1 MEKLKI
7 KLGNNTLSTFKFR
20 NEIELT
26 PCGNNEYDIEFV
38 NSDGT
43 IQFVH
48 YRNIDDHEKTHR
60 AKIEVDTMYPEQK
73 LDVMV
78 INTSDLD
85 ELAIAVGAWAV
96 NATEGGKLP
105 YRDSYGFLRLVRK
118 PSKAYHAGYIP
129 GSIPRLYINASVT
142 IKNTKSDTEF
152 ISGFQMLAC
161 SMIDQLNVSHG
172 IFNCSMEVD
181 TKVVTTVSMKVLTE
195 LEDLFNEMNL
205 GKDQFT
211 KFLNMFLASFD
222 IARKFDPIS
231 DDDDVP
237 F

>member
-7 KLGNNTLSTFKFR
+7 KLGSNTLLTSKFR

-26 PCGNNEYDIEFV
+26 PCGNNEYDIEFA
-38 NSDGT
+38 NRDGT

-60 AKIEVDTMYPEQK
+60 AKIEINAMYPEQK
-73 LDVMV
+73 LDVTV

-85 ELAIAVGAWAV
+85 ELANAVAVWAV
-96 NATEGGKLP
+96 HATEGGKLP
-105 YRDSYGFLRLVRK
+105 YRDPYGFLRLTRK
-118 PSKAYHAGYIP
+118 PSKAYRAW
-129 GSIPRLYINASVT
+129 SIPRLDINTSVT

-161 SMIDQLNVSHG
+161 SMVDQLDVSHRK
-172 IFNCSMEVD
+172 FKYSMEVD
-181 TKVVTTVSMKVLTE
+181 SKIVTTVSVKVLSA
-195 LEDLFNEMNL
+195 LEDLFNELDL

-211 KFLNMFLASFD
+211 KFLDMFFASFS

-231 DDDDVP
+231 DDDVP

>member
-7 KLGNNTLSTFKFR
+7 KLGNNALLTYKFR

-38 NSDGT
+38 NRDGT

-73 LDVMV
+73 LDVTV

-85 ELAIAVGAWAV
+85 ELANAVAVWAV
-96 NATEGGKLP
+96 HATEGGKLP
-105 YRDSYGFLRLVRK
+105 YRDSYGFLRLSRK
-118 PSKAYHAGYIP
+118 PSKAYHAG
-129 GSIPRLYINASVT
+129 SIPRLDINTSVT
-142 IKNTKSDTEF
+142 IKNTKSDMEF

-161 SMIDQLNVSHG
+161 SMVDQLNVSYG
-172 IFNCSMEVD
+172 IFKYAMEVD
-181 TKVVTTVSMKVLTE
+181 TKIITTVSMKVLSA
-195 LEDLFNEMNL
+195 LEDLFNELDL

-211 KFLNMFLASFD
+211 KFLDMFLASFG

-231 DDDDVP
+231 DDDVP

>member
-7 KLGNNTLSTFKFR
+7 KLGSNTLRTFTFR

-38 NSDGT
+38 NRDGT

-48 YRNIDDHEKTHR
+48 YRNIDDHKKTHR

-73 LDVMV
+73 LDITV

-85 ELAIAVGAWAV
+85 ELANAVAVWAV
-96 NATEGGKLP
+96 HTTEGGKLP
-105 YRDSYGFLRLVRK
+105 YRDPYGFRRLVRK
-118 PSKAYHAGYIP
+118 PSKAYYTEP
-129 GSIPRLYINASVT
+129 IPRLDIVATVT

-161 SMIDQLNVSHG
+161 SMVDQLNVSHR
-172 IFNCSMEVD
+172 ILKYSMDVD
-181 TKVVTTVSMKVLTE
+181 AKVVTTVSVKVLSA
-195 LEDLFNEMNL
+195 LEDLFNELDL

>member
-7 KLGNNTLSTFKFR
+7 KLGNNTLSTFRFR
-20 NEIELT
+20 DEIELT

-38 NSDGT
+38 NKDGT

-73 LDVMV
+73 LDATV

-85 ELAIAVGAWAV
+85 ELANAVAVWAV
-96 NATEGGKLP
+96 HATEGGKLP
-105 YRDSYGFLRLVRK
+105 YRDSYGFLRLTRK
-118 PSKAYHAGYIP
+118 PSKAYHA

-152 ISGFQMLAC
+152 ISGFQMLVC
-161 SMIDQLNVSHG
+161 SMVDQLNISHG
-172 IFNCSMEVD
+172 IFKWSMEVD

-211 KFLNMFLASFD
+211 KFLDTFLTSFS

>member
-7 KLGNNTLSTFKFR
+7 KLGNNTLRTFTFR

-26 PCGNNEYDIEFV
+26 PCGDNEYDIEFV
-38 NSDGT
+38 NRDGT

-73 LDVMV
+73 LDITV

-85 ELAIAVGAWAV
+85 ELANTVAVWAV
-96 NATEGGKLP
+96 HTTEGGKLP
-105 YRDSYGFLRLVRK
+105 YRDSYGFLRLTRK
-118 PSKAYHAGYIP
+118 PSKAYHAG
-129 GSIPRLYINASVT
+129 SIPRLDINASVT

-161 SMIDQLNVSHG
+161 SMVDQLNVSHG
-172 IFNCSMEVD
+172 IFKHSMEVNA
-181 TKVVTTVSMKVLTE
+181 KVVTTVSVKVLSA
-195 LEDLFNEMNL
+195 LEDLFNELDL

-211 KFLNMFLASFD
+211 KFLNMFLASFS

-231 DDDDVP
+231 DDDDIP

>member
-7 KLGNNTLSTFKFR
+7 KLGSSTLRTFKFR

-26 PCGNNEYDIEFV
+26 PCGDNEYDIEFA
-38 NSDGT
+38 NRDGT

-73 LDVMV
+73 LDITV

-85 ELAIAVGAWAV
+85 ELANAVAVWAV
-96 NATEGGKLP
+96 HATEGGKLP
-105 YRDSYGFLRLVRK
+105 YRDSYGFLRLSRK
-118 PSKAYHAGYIP
+118 PSKAYHAG
-129 GSIPRLYINASVT
+129 SIPRLDINTSVT

-161 SMIDQLNVSHG
+161 SMVDQLNVSHG
-172 IFNCSMEVD
+172 IFKYSMKVD
-181 TKVVTTVSMKVLTE
+181 TKIVTTVSMKVLTE

-211 KFLNMFLASFD
+211 KFLDMFLASFS

>member
-7 KLGNNTLSTFKFR
+7 KLGSNTLRTFTFR

-26 PCGNNEYDIEFV
+26 PCGNNEYDIEFA
-38 NSDGT
+38 NRDGT

-48 YRNIDDHEKTHR
+48 YRNTDDHEKTHR

-73 LDVMV
+73 LDITV

-85 ELAIAVGAWAV
+85 ELANAVAVWAV
-96 NATEGGKLP
+96 HTTEGGKLP
-105 YRDSYGFLRLVRK
+105 YRDSYGFLRLTRK
-118 PSKAYHAGYIP
+118 PSKAYYTEP
-129 GSIPRLYINASVT
+129 IPRLDIVATVT

-161 SMIDQLNVSHG
+161 SMVDQLNVSHR
-172 IFNCSMEVD
+172 ILKYSMDVD
-181 TKVVTTVSMKVLTE
+181 AKVVTTVSVKVLSA
-195 LEDLFNEMNL
+195 LEDLFNELDL

-211 KFLNMFLASFD
+211 KFLNMFLASFG

>member
-7 KLGNNTLSTFKFR
+7 KLGSNTLCTYKFR

-38 NSDGT
+38 NRDGT

-48 YRNIDDHEKTHR
+48 YSNIDDHEKTHR

-73 LDVMV
+73 LNVTV

-85 ELAIAVGAWAV
+85 ELANAVAVWAV

-118 PSKAYHAGYIP
+118 PSKAYHA

-161 SMIDQLNVSHG
+161 SMVDQLNVSHG
-172 IFNCSMEVD
+172 IFNCSMEVN

-211 KFLNMFLASFD
+211 KFLDTFLTSFST
-222 IARKFDPIS
+222 ARKFDPTF
-231 DDDDVP
+231 DDDVP

>member
-7 KLGNNTLSTFKFR
+7 KLGNNTLSTFRFR
-20 NEIELT
+20 DEIELT

-38 NSDGT
+38 NKDGT

-73 LDVMV
+73 LDATV

-85 ELAIAVGAWAV
+85 ELANAVAVWAV
-96 NATEGGKLP
+96 HTTEGGKLP
-105 YRDSYGFLRLVRK
+105 YRDSYGFLRLTRK
-118 PSKAYHAGYIP
+118 PSKAYHA

-152 ISGFQMLAC
+152 ISGFQMLVC
-161 SMIDQLNVSHG
+161 SMVDQLNISHG
-172 IFNCSMEVD
+172 IFKWSMEVD

-211 KFLNMFLASFD
+211 KFLDTFLTSFS

>member
-7 KLGNNTLSTFKFR
+7 KLGSNTLCTYKFR

-26 PCGNNEYDIEFV
+26 PCGNNEYDIEFA
-38 NSDGT
+38 NRDGT

-48 YRNIDDHEKTHR
+48 YRNIDDHKKTHR

-73 LDVMV
+73 LDITV

-85 ELAIAVGAWAV
+85 ELANAVAVWAV
-96 NATEGGKLP
+96 HTTEGGKLP
-105 YRDSYGFLRLVRK
+105 YRDSYGFRRLVRK
-118 PSKAYHAGYIP
+118 SSKDYHTEP
-129 GSIPRLYINASVT
+129 IPRLDIDATVT

-161 SMIDQLNVSHG
+161 SMVDQLNVSHR
-172 IFNCSMEVD
+172 IFKYSMEVD
-181 TKVVTTVSMKVLTE
+181 TKVVTTVSVKVLSA
-195 LEDLFNEMNL
+195 LEDLFNELDL

-211 KFLNMFLASFD
+211 KFLDMFLASFD
-222 IARKFDPIS
+222 IARTFDPIS
-231 DDDDVP
+231 DDGVP

>member
-7 KLGNNTLSTFKFR
+7 KLGSNTLCTYKFR

-38 NSDGT
+38 NRDGT

-48 YRNIDDHEKTHR
+48 YRNIDDHKKTHR

-73 LDVMV
+73 LDITV

-85 ELAIAVGAWAV
+85 ELANAVAVWAV
-96 NATEGGKLP
+96 HTTEGGKLP
-105 YRDSYGFLRLVRK
+105 YRDPYGFRRLVRK
-118 PSKAYHAGYIP
+118 PSKAYYTEP
-129 GSIPRLYINASVT
+129 IPRLDIVATVT

-161 SMIDQLNVSHG
+161 SMVDQLNVSHR
-172 IFNCSMEVD
+172 ILKYSMDVD
-181 TKVVTTVSMKVLTE
+181 AKVVTTVSVKVLSA
-195 LEDLFNEMNL
+195 LEDLFNELDL

>member
-7 KLGNNTLSTFKFR
+7 KLGSNALLTYKFR
-20 NEIELT
+20 NDIELT
-26 PCGNNEYDIEFV
+26 PCGNNEYDIEFI
-38 NSDGT
+38 NRDGT

-48 YRNIDDHEKTHR
+48 YRNIDDHKKTHR

-73 LDVMV
+73 LDVTV

-85 ELAIAVGAWAV
+85 ELANAVAVWAV
-96 NATEGGKLP
+96 HTTEGGKLP
-105 YRDSYGFLRLVRK
+105 YRDSYGFRRLVRK
-118 PSKAYHAGYIP
+118 PSKAYHTE
-129 GSIPRLYINASVT
+129 SIPRLDIDATVT
-142 IKNTKSDTEF
+142 VKNTKSDTEF

-161 SMIDQLNVSHG
+161 SMVNQLNVSHR
-172 IFNCSMEVD
+172 IFKYSMEVD
-181 TKVVTTVSMKVLTE
+181 TKIVTAVSVKVLSA
-195 LEDLFNEMNL
+195 LEDLFNEIDL

-211 KFLNMFLASFD
+211 RFLDTFLGSFG

-231 DDDDVP
+231 DDDDGVP